1 MSDLVTV
8 PVGMVLDTEMAI
20 RINTMRDSLI
30 RARADIDHLAAKVLR
45 LDNELIDAR
54 ERIGTLEEQ
63 LGAAYAELH
72 AWKTA
77 ARQAG

>member
-8 PVGMVLDTEMAI
+8 PVGMVLDIEMAL

-45 LDNELIDAR
+45 LDNELIDAHG
-54 ERIGTLEEQ
+54 RIETLE
-63 LGAAYAELH
+63 LKLAAATAELDT
-72 AWKTA
+72 WA
-77 ARQAG
+77 AGADD

>member
-8 PVGMVLDTEMAI
+8 PVGMVLDIEMAL

-45 LDNELIDAR
+45 LDTDLIDAHGQI
-54 ERIGTLEEQ
+54 ETLE
-63 LGAAYAELH
+63 LKLAAATAELDT
-72 AWKTA
+72 WA
-77 ARQAG
+77 AAADD